1 MNYTIFKDLN
11 NSEFPLALQATI
23 GANTYSLLFRKN
35 ERFDFYTLSI
45 LRQAQDDNA
54 AEDVELLNTK
64 ILYFDWILKSKLN
77 DDLDP
82 AKIQIVFIDERELQ
96 VDTSSKFHSKVDSSN
111 FLVNVFPVIFD
122 VTSI

>member
-11 NSEFPLALQATI
+11 NSEFPQILQTTI

-54 AEDVELLNTK
+54 GEEELLNTK

-77 DDLDP
+77 EDLDP
-82 AKIQIVFIDERELQ
+82 AKIQIVFLDERELQ
-96 VDTSSKFHSKVDSSN
+96 VDTLSKFHTKVDSSN
-111 FLVNVFPVIFD
+111 FLVNVFPVILD

>member
-11 NSEFPLALQATI
+11 NSEFPLALQTTI

-45 LRQAQDDNA
+45 LDS
-54 AEDVELLNTK
+54 EEKELLNTK

-77 DDLDP
+77 EDLDP
-82 AKIQIVFIDERELQ
+82 AKIQIVFLDERELQ
-96 VDTSSKFHSKVDSSN
+96 VDTSSKFHTKVDSSN
-111 FLVNVFPVIFD
+111 FLVNVFPVILD